1 MIISGHQPNY
11 LPWLGYFHKMKS
23 CDLFVILDDVLHSRG
38 EITNKN
44 KIKAPE
50 GARMLSVPLAQK
62 KVLIKDVTILN
73 DNRWNKKH
81 RSSLHTCYAKAPYWK
96 DYKDLFLPVYDNPG
110 DLLAELNLRLIQII
124 RKILNID
131 TPIVRSSEISGVT
144 GKKGTKIIN
153 ICRHFGADVCLSGTG
168 ARDYNDEEEF
178 RRNNLRLVYQEFEN
192 PQYPQ
197 LWGDFIPNLS
207 AVDLIFNCG
216 PASVDYLPKQLIR

>member
-62 KVLIKDVTILN
+62 KVPIKDVTILN

-81 RSSLHTCYAKAPYWK
+81 WSSLHTCYARAPYWK
-96 DYKDLFLPVYDNPG
+96 DYKDLFMSVYDSPDN
-110 DLLAELNLRLIQII
+110 LLAELNLRLIQII

-131 TPIVRSSEISGVT
+131 TPMVLSSAISGVT

-153 ICRHFGADVCLSGTG
+153 ICGHFGADVCLSGTG

-197 LWGDFIPNLS
+197 LWGEFIPNLS

-216 PASVDYLPKQLIR
+216 PASADFLPRQLIK